1 MKFSLKTSLY
11 PITTL
16 ILVATCVVAG
26 YFYYQKSLELDT
38 TKVELLNTKTDLD
51 QLVEQNMI
59 LQTELEAEK
68 YKNSIFSGQI
78 SEIAGTVGTLN
89 KLAKTDREL
98 LQKYSKVYFLNEHYV
113 PDDLVEIP
121 PDYIYEGGKKIQFH
135 AKAYPYLQKLLV
147 DTKDAGFEIKI
158 ISAYRSFG
166 EQGVLKNGYMVN
178 YGSGA
183 NRFSA
188 DQGYSEHQLG
198 TALDFTTRA
207 LGAGFTSFAKTEAY
221 SWLQANAYKYGFVIS
236 YPEDNTYYQF
246 EPWHW
251 RFVGV
256 SLATMLHEEGQNFYD
271 VLQSKI
277 DAYLIKIFD

>member
-1 MKFSLKTSLY
+1 LVYVSRLWLLPLFLY
-11 PITTL
+11 L
-16 ILVATCVVAG
+16 
-26 YFYYQKSLELDT
+26 
-38 TKVELLNTKTDLD
+38 
-51 QLVEQNMI
+51 
-59 LQTELEAEK
+59 
-68 YKNSIFSGQI
+68 SIFRP
-78 SEIAGTVGTLN
+78 V
-89 KLAKTDREL
+89 
-98 LQKYSKVYFLNEHYV
+98 
-113 PDDLVEIP
+113 
-121 PDYIYEGGKKIQFH
+121 
-135 AKAYPYLQKLLV
+135 
-147 DTKDAGFEIKI
+147 
-158 ISAYRSFG
+158 
-166 EQGVLKNGYMVN
+166 
-178 YGSGA
+178 
-183 NRFSA
+183 SA